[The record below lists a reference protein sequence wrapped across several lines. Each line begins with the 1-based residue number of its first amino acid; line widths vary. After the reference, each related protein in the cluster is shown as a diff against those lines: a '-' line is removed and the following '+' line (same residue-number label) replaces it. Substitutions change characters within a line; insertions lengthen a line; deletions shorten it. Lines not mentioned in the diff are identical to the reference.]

1 MDVVFDMAT
10 IAVIGFTVVLAAG
23 ALLRKDPRLHG
34 RMFFGLVGTLAVVGL
49 LQLVPAPGVAA
60 GNDPNPAANGAAST
74 APTTPVAPSTS
85 APTRTDELVPSPT
98 ATAPLTVSDFLA
110 SGDLATPSR
119 AAPSGGA
126 DRSAPLVVRNVC
138 GPAMEWAFK
147 LARKYRT
154 IEVTVQLAGT
164 ADPVPAVTFQAT
176 ADGQDIGTAS
186 VTTIGESETLTLTV
200 ADKQELVLRT
210 SSTGAAECPDL
221 LARWTDLRIR
231 SS

>member
-1 MDVVFDMAT
+1 
-10 IAVIGFTVVLAAG
+10 
-23 ALLRKDPRLHG
+23 
-34 RMFFGLVGTLAVVGL
+34 
-49 LQLVPAPGVAA
+49 
-60 GNDPNPAANGAAST
+60 
-74 APTTPVAPSTS
+74 
-85 APTRTDELVPSPT
+85 
-98 ATAPLTVSDFLA
+98 
-110 SGDLATPSR
+110 
-119 AAPSGGA
+119 
-126 DRSAPLVVRNVC
+126 
-138 GPAMEWAFK
+138 MEWAFK

-176 ADGQDIGTAS
+176 ADGQGIGAAS